1 MGRSVPRQERRRSG
15 EETGAKKDPGRRSAR
30 DLNKTLL
37 CELQADH
44 VLTVLV
50 HEVDVIAPA
59 VLKECTNLV
68 HGILLCPTPLAGLL
82 FVSLIFLDM
91 MDDTPSQGIRRANS
105 SD

>member
-15 EETGAKKDPGRRSAR
+15 GKKDPGRRSAR

-68 HGILLCPTPLAGLL
+68 HGILLCPIPLAGLL

-91 MDDTPSQGIRRANS
+91 MDDTPSQGIRPANS